1 MKKIFLLI
9 CTVLLGVSAFAQ
21 EVSLVTSGEG
31 VTKDAATASALRSAI
46 EQSFGVF
53 VSANTTILNDDIV
66 RDEVATVASGNIKSY
81 KVLSCVQNNAGIYNV
96 SVNAVVSIG
105 KLISYAKAHGSSTE
119 FAGQTFVME
128 IKMREL
134 NKKNEYEALQN
145 LLVQLELLPGVFD
158 GVVTANEP
166 RQISGTNEFCV
177 PVRLQIKTNQNF
189 IAFYDA
195 LFNTLSSLSLSPA
208 ERGAY
213 DRNNMKYTRVY
224 EYIYLRNDEEVVSQF
239 VKKVCKIL
247 DSQTYAVQEQGNGE
261 CERGWRDLFDW
272 ERLRDRFNFGFY
284 KSGSLVGLTRESGLS
299 IANLTI
305 DFRYTMDQLGT
316 LRGFEAVPK
325 KYAVMNEQLRLE
337 NALLKLGI
345 PYDVLPSHEV
355 DYKYKS
361 ADNHPVI
368 KIRLHE
374 KRWSVT
380 NPHSFSNLYIDF
392 DENRVWGTDE
402 LSYNLNG
409 IEKICDVYLKFFTEA
424 VVIGYNYDI
433 VLYNNYALYTKSI
446 NHNYNVEFDY
456 PYLLQKNFNMEKWEE
471 MRAKRL
477 TEVKSEMAILQ
488 TQESERRQLERRRR
502 QELDREEQERKIREE
517 QERKDRE
524 EQERKVREEQERK
537 AKEQERIAKDKQA
550 ILDLIAEVDAPYAVE
565 GDSKVKILLK
575 KDQEIVLD
583 LSENKLLTPLGRY
596 EIARFNQYGVY
607 IEGVSGPYLSLWL
620 GHLEVGPDSG
630 KKIRYRYR

>member
-166 RQISGTNEFCV
+166 RQIPGTNEFCV
-177 PVRLQIKTNQNF
+177 PVGLQIKTNQNF

-247 DSQTYAVQEQGNGE
+247 DSQTYAVQERGNGG

-345 PYDVLPSHEV
+345 PYDVLPAQEADH
-355 DYKYKS
+355 KS

-368 KIRLHE
+368 KIILREGGLI
-374 KRWSVT
+374 
-380 NPHSFSNLYIDF
+380 SNLYIDF
-392 DENRVWGTDE
+392 DENRVWGTGR
-402 LSYNLNG
+402 LSNVISSG
-409 IEKICDVYLKFFTEA
+409 IEKLSDVYLKFFTEA
-424 VVIGYNYDI
+424 VVIGYNNDI
-433 VLYNNYALYTKSI
+433 VLYNNYALYQR
-446 NHNYNVEFDY
+446 DY
-456 PYLLQKNFNMEKWEE
+456 GHKLDYYYLLQKNFNMEKWEE

-488 TQESERRQLERRRR
+488 TQESGRRQLERRRQ
-502 QELDREEQERKIREE
+502 QELDRNAREKQERKIREE

-550 ILDLIAEVDAPYAVE
+550 ILDLIAEADAPYAVE

-575 KDQEIVLD
+575 KEQEIVLD

-596 EIARFNQYGVY
+596 EIARINQYGVY
-607 IEGVSGPYLSLWL
+607 IEGVSGPYLSLWS
-620 GHLEVGPDSG
+620 GHLEAGPDSG